1 MKKVLILLIVAFYL
15 PANAQPIISD
25 DGHPEHIIA
34 GAVIGAGV
42 SYLVF
47 KKTDNKLKAWLIG
60 AASATAIGFL
70 KEAVDPKWFDGVKSK
85 KDFGYSALGGVIGA
99 SIVIPLKRR
108 KIKEKPN
115 IAAAFKN
122 SPTPKM
128 KNYALE
134 H

>member
-1 MKKVLILLIVAFYL
+1 MKKSLIILLFTWHSQTYC
-15 PANAQPIISD
+15 QTIISD
-25 DGHPEHIIA
+25 DGHPEHIIV
-34 GAVIGAGV
+34 GAAIGAGV
-42 SYLVF
+42 SYLVY

-60 AASATAIGFL
+60 AASATAIGYL
-70 KEAVDPKWFDGVKSK
+70 KEAVDPKWFGGVKSD

-115 IAAAFKN
+115 IAAAFKS
-122 SPTPKM
+122 SPIPIRKS
-128 KNYALE
+128 YVPV